1 MRILRN
7 GYENNEDED
16 QSKPNQDAL
25 IIVNLLNFID
35 IPRTFSS
42 ITTMLQRI
50 HLFLITLL
58 INKF

>member
-7 GYENNEDED
+7 GYEKNEDED
-16 QSKPNQDAL
+16 QSQPNQDAL
-25 IIVNLLNFID
+25 IIINLLNFID
-35 IPRTFSS
+35 IPRTFSP